1 MKMKFSFCIPVC
13 NELNEL
19 QALVN
24 NILDHKQEQDEI
36 IILFDQDNG
45 TKHVEDYLRALT
57 INANGVLWYKE
68 SLNNDFAS
76 FKNNFLRYASGDYII
91 QIDADELPSDEFW
104 AYLPAIFESNRGL
117 AESFYI
123 SRRNTVD
130 GLTPE
135 HIQKWGWKVQ
145 KIDNK
150 ELINFP
156 DWQHR
161 IFKNDS
167 SIKWK
172 NKVHEVLDGYKTL
185 SYIPAELFLWHHKD
199 IKRQEKQNA
208 YYDTL

>member
-1 MKMKFSFCIPVC
+1 MKFSFAIPVC
-13 NELNEL
+13 NELSEL
-19 QALVN
+19 QTLVS
-24 NILDHKQEQDEI
+24 NILEHKQEQDEI
-36 IILFDQDNG
+36 IILFDADNG
-45 TKHVEDYLRALT
+45 TQEVKDYLNNSNILFYE
-57 INANGVLWYKE
+57 V

-76 FKNNFLRYASGDYII
+76 FKNNFLKYCTGDYIV

-123 SRRNTVD
+123 ARRNTVD

-135 HIQKWGWKVQ
+135 HIAKWGWNVQ

-161 IFKNDS
+161 IFKNNGN
-167 SIKWK
+167 IKWK
-172 NKVHEVLDGYKTL
+172 NKVHEVLEGYGSL

>member
-1 MKMKFSFCIPVC
+1 MKFSFAIPVC

-19 QALVN
+19 QTLVN

-36 IILFDQDNG
+36 IILFDQDSG
-45 TKHVEDYLRALT
+45 TKPVEDYLRALT
-57 INANGVLWYKE
+57 SSSKGIAWYPT
-68 SLNNDFAS
+68 SLNNDFAT
-76 FKNNFLRYASGDYII
+76 FKNNFLKYCSGDYIV

-130 GLTPE
+130 GLTEE
-135 HIQKWGWKVQ
+135 HIQKWGWRVQ

-150 ELINFP
+150 DLINFP

-161 IFKNDS
+161 IFKNNGV
-167 SIKWK
+167 IKWK
-172 NKVHEVLDGYKTL
+172 NKVHEVLEGYKTL

>member
-1 MKMKFSFCIPVC
+1 MKFSFAIPVC

-24 NILDHKQEQDEI
+24 NILDYKQEQDEI

-45 TKHVEDYLRALT
+45 TPEVKDYLKLLT
-57 INANGVLWYKE
+57 EYSTDIDWYAT

-76 FKNNFLRYASGDYII
+76 FKNNFLKYCTGDYIV
-91 QIDADELPSDEFW
+91 QIDADELPSKEFW

-123 SRRNTVD
+123 ARRNTVD
-130 GLTPE
+130 GLTQE
-135 HIQKWGWKVQ
+135 HIDKWGWKVQ

-150 ELINFP
+150 DLINFP

-161 IFKNDS
+161 IFKNNGK
-167 SIKWK
+167 IKWK
-172 NKVHEVLDGYKTL
+172 NKVHEVLEGHKTL

>member
-1 MKMKFSFCIPVC
+1 MKFSFAIPVC

-19 QALVN
+19 QTLVS
-24 NILDHKQEQDEI
+24 NILEHKQEQDEI
-36 IILFDQDNG
+36 IILFDADNG
-45 TKHVEDYLRALT
+45 TQEVKDYLNNSNLSFYE
-57 INANGVLWYKE
+57 V

-76 FKNNFLRYASGDYII
+76 FKNNFLKYCTGDYIV

-117 AESFYI
+117 ADSFYI
-123 SRRNTVD
+123 ARRNTVD

-135 HIQKWGWKVQ
+135 HIAKWGWNVQ

-161 IFKNDS
+161 IFKNNGT
-167 SIKWK
+167 IKWK
-172 NKVHEVLDGYKTL
+172 NKVHEVLEGYGSL
-185 SYIPAELFLWHHKD
+185 SYIPAELFLWHHKN

>member
-1 MKMKFSFCIPVC
+1 MKFSFAVTVC
-13 NELNEL
+13 NELNEI
-19 QALVN
+19 QTLVR
-24 NILDHKQEQDEI
+24 NILEHKQEQDEI
-36 IILFDQDNG
+36 VILFDVDKG
-45 TKHVEDYLRALT
+45 TKQVEDYLRALT
-57 INANGVLWYKE
+57 VASKGISWHSV

-76 FKNNFLRYASGDYII
+76 FKNNFLKYCKGDYIV

-104 AYLPAIFESNRGL
+104 AYLPAVFESNRGL

-135 HIQKWGWKVQ
+135 HIAKWGWNVQ

-161 IFKNDS
+161 IFRNNGE
-167 SIKWK
+167 IKWK
-172 NKVHEVLDGYKTL
+172 NKVHEVLEGHKSL

-199 IKRQEKQNA
+199 IKRQEQQNA
-208 YYDTL
+208 YYETI

>member
-1 MKMKFSFCIPVC
+1 MKFSFAIPVC

-19 QALVN
+19 QALVS
-24 NILDHKQEQDEI
+24 NILEHKQEQDEV
-36 IILFDQDNG
+36 IILFDADNG
-45 TKHVEDYLRALT
+45 TQLVKDYLQT
-57 INANGVLWYKE
+57 TEGITWYSS

-76 FKNNFLRYASGDYII
+76 FKNNFLEYCTGDYIV
-91 QIDADELPSDEFW
+91 QIDADELPSKEFW
-104 AYLPAIFESNRGL
+104 AYLPAIFKSNRGL

-135 HIQKWGWKVQ
+135 HIAKWGWKVQ
-145 KIDNK
+145 NIDGK
-150 ELINFP
+150 DLINFP

-161 IFKNDS
+161 IFKNDGV
-167 SIKWK
+167 IKWK
-172 NKVHEVLDGYKTL
+172 NKVHEVLEGHKTL

>member
-1 MKMKFSFCIPVC
+1 MKFSFAIPVC
-13 NELNEL
+13 NELDEL
-19 QALVN
+19 QVLVT
-24 NILDHKQEQDEI
+24 NILEHKQEQDEI
-36 IILFDQDNG
+36 VILFDADNG
-45 TKHVEDYLRALT
+45 TQEVKDYLKSLT
-57 INANGVLWYKE
+57 EYSTDIDWYAA
-68 SLNNDFAS
+68 SLNGDFAS
-76 FKNNFLRYASGDYII
+76 FKNNFLKYAGGDYIV

-104 AYLPAIFESNRGL
+104 AYLPTIFESNRGL

-123 SRRNTVD
+123 ARRNTVE

-135 HIQKWGWKVQ
+135 HIAKWGWNVQ
-145 KIDNK
+145 KIDGK
-150 ELINFP
+150 DLINFP

-161 IFKNDS
+161 IFKNAG

>member
-1 MKMKFSFCIPVC
+1 MMKFSFAIPVC
-13 NELNEL
+13 NELSEL
-19 QALVN
+19 QTLIS
-24 NILDHKQEQDEI
+24 NILEHKQEQDEI
-36 IILFDQDNG
+36 IILFDADNG
-45 TKHVEDYLRALT
+45 TQEVKDYL
-57 INANGVLWYKE
+57 NNSNVSFYE
-68 SLNNDFAS
+68 VSLNNDFAS
-76 FKNNFLRYASGDYII
+76 FKNNFLKYCTGDYIV

-104 AYLPAIFESNRGL
+104 AYLPAIFESNREL
-117 AESFYI
+117 ADSFYI
-123 SRRNTVD
+123 ARRNTVD

-135 HIQKWGWKVQ
+135 HIAKWGWNVQ

-161 IFKNDS
+161 IFKNTGK
-167 SIKWK
+167 IKWK
-172 NKVHEVLDGYKTL
+172 NKVHEVLEGYGSL

>member
-1 MKMKFSFCIPVC
+1 MKFSFCIPVC

-19 QALVN
+19 QTLVN
-24 NILDHKQEQDEI
+24 NILEHKQEQDEI
-36 IILFDQDNG
+36 IILFDADNG
-45 TKHVEDYLRALT
+45 TKQVEDYLRAST
-57 INANGVLWYKE
+57 VASKGIAWHPA

-76 FKNNFLRYASGDYII
+76 FKNNFLKYCTGDYVV
-91 QIDADELPSDEFW
+91 QIDADELPSKEFW
-104 AYLPAIFESNRGL
+104 NYLPAIFEPIHDL

-135 HIQKWGWKVQ
+135 HIAKWNWNVQ
-145 KIDNK
+145 KIDGK

-161 IFKNDS
+161 IFKNNGT
-167 SIKWK
+167 IKWK
-172 NKVHEVLDGYKTL
+172 NKVHEVLDGYKSL
-185 SYIPAELFLWHHKD
+185 SNIPAELFLWHHKD

>member
-1 MKMKFSFCIPVC
+1 MKFSFAIPVC

-19 QALVN
+19 QTLIN
-24 NILDHKQEQDEI
+24 NILEHKQEQDEI

-45 TKHVEDYLRALT
+45 TKQVEDYLQTLV
-57 INANGVLWYKE
+57 INSKE
-68 SLNNDFAS
+68 TSWFPASLNNDFAS
-76 FKNNFLRYASGDYII
+76 FKNNFLNYCTGDYIV
-91 QIDADELPSDEFW
+91 QIDADELPSKEFW

-130 GLTPE
+130 GLTQE
-135 HIQKWGWKVQ
+135 HIDKWGWKVQ

-161 IFKNDS
+161 IFKNNGK
-167 SIKWK
+167 IKWK
-172 NKVHEVLDGYKTL
+172 NKVHEVLDGYGTL

>member
-1 MKMKFSFCIPVC
+1 MKFSFAIPVC

-19 QALVN
+19 QALIS
-24 NILDHKQEQDEI
+24 NILDNKQEQDEI
-36 IILFDQDNG
+36 IILFDADNG
-45 TKHVEDYLRALT
+45 TQEVKDYL
-57 INANGVLWYKE
+57 NNSNVSFYE
-68 SLNNDFAS
+68 VSLNNDFAS
-76 FKNNFLRYASGDYII
+76 FKNNFLKYCTGDYIV

-117 AESFYI
+117 ADSFYI
-123 SRRNTVD
+123 ARRNTVD

-135 HIQKWGWKVQ
+135 HIAKWGWNVQ

-161 IFKNDS
+161 IFKNDGK
-167 SIKWK
+167 IKWK
-172 NKVHEVLDGYKTL
+172 NKVHEVLEGYGTL